1 MKKVKVENPRYPH
14 LVKISREVI
23 IDDPLEE
30 GTSSTEVLYEGK
42 GRCFTDTT
50 TDGDGKVITNMRKA
64 SIPVN
69 VNGWEQAV
77 LSGDTIEVWKGKV
90 KEDGSYPLYER
101 GMVKDFEPDNDR
113 TLVYWDMVRG

>member
-1 MKKVKVENPRYPH
+1 MT
-14 LVKISREVI
+14 
-23 IDDPLEE
+23 DDPLEE
-30 GTSSTEVLYEGK
+30 GSSETEILYEGE

-69 VNGWEQAV
+69 VNGWGQAV
-77 LSGDTIEVWKGKV
+77 LSGDTIEVWKGKA
-90 KEDGSYPLYER
+90 KEDGSYLLYER